1 MLGCKPNPVNLV
13 GGVVVMVGGAIPLMW
28 VVVVTA
34 TVGGITEFEG
44 IAKSGPFAAVAE
56 TTNNNTNSNTT
67 AGDTITNNTTAMNM
81 TKLNAN
87 TEQLIALTEKTANH
101 LNTLVT
107 IGAMTEKNTKST
119 NNNLANLSGSLV

>member
-13 GGVVVMVGGAIPLMW
+13 GGVVVMVGGATPLMW

-56 TTNNNTNSNTT
+56 TTNNNTPIAYINIFVCS
-67 AGDTITNNTTAMNM
+67 
-81 TKLNAN
+81 KLPRFNR
-87 TEQLIALTEKTANH
+87 
-101 LNTLVT
+101 
-107 IGAMTEKNTKST
+107 
-119 NNNLANLSGSLV
+119 